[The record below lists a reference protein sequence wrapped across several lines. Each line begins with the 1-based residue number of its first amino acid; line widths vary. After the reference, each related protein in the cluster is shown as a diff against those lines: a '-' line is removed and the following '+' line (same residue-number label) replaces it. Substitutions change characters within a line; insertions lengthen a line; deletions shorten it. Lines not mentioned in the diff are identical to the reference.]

1 MAYGNNITTSI
12 FGRRLGLQTLSTS
25 QSGSG
30 RSVPID
36 LLVGAE
42 AVRAGV
48 TTETTAQNLTAFG
61 VSLLTTSVSSGVYT
75 LDPPIPGV
83 EKTLN
88 FGSSATSASPIYVKS
103 GTGVTFQSSV
113 GTTSTVLASSQ
124 NVPTVVRLIGLST
137 AVWGIIGSLSTAYIN
152 QGITT

>member
-1 MAYGNNITTSI
+1 MAYGNNITTSL
-12 FGRRLGLQTLSTS
+12 FGRRLGLQTLSTA
-25 QSGSG
+25 QSGAG
-30 RSVPID
+30 RSSPID
-36 LLVGAE
+36 LIVGAE

-48 TTETTAQNLTAFG
+48 TSETTSQNLTAFG

-103 GTGVTFQSSV
+103 SAGVTFQSSV
-113 GTTSTVLASSQ
+113 GTTVSVLASSQ
-124 NVPTVVRLIGLST
+124 NAPITVRLIGLST
-137 AVWGIIGSLSTAYIN
+137 ALWGILGPLSTASIN